1 MDRVTSECARFLI
14 SQLDIASCLD
24 LRSMPGVAPELFSV
38 PDLGNNDKVWNN
50 GLPSANNL
58 NIRKT
63 SEENRKIDLMSCVDE
78 FIEGNMDLLGESREL
93 RALPRICL
101 EILHLTKEERD
112 AAQLPR
118 PLCELALDWLD
129 ILKR

>member
-1 MDRVTSECARFLI
+1 MEDTE
-14 SQLDIASCLD
+14 
-24 LRSMPGVAPELFSV
+24 
-38 PDLGNNDKVWNN
+38 N
-50 GLPSANNL
+50 
-58 NIRKT
+58 KT

-112 AAQLPR
+112 AAQLQR
-118 PLCELALDWLD
+118 PHCELA
-129 ILKR
+129 